1 MTNRT
6 PRYDTDGDDT
16 IEADTNNS
24 KTETQNF
31 VLGSENSISGYDSGL
46 GVKNGNL
53 SITGVQGN
61 NGTSTQ
67 SGDGDTKQFTIA
79 HGLGQTPNYAYV
91 FPQTQEASADYW
103 LTWDSTNIY
112 INYSAAPETG
122 TDNLK
127 WNWSAVVNSIVKLAN
142 SDGGY
147 FQATATNES
156 IDYNTNGVSVE
167 WDSEHLKDEGYYSHD
182 SANTPGEITFNQAGL
197 YNVSAVLAQESFTNR
212 TNVGIRFEINGSVL
226 DGIGASGYI
235 RSNSGHNN
243 SSSEFQRLVD
253 ANAGDVLTVT
263 CRKKGNSNG
272 TVTTVAN
279 KSILTIEKKR

>member
-24 KTETQNF
+24 KTETQNL
-31 VLGSENSISGYDSGL
+31 VVGSENSISGYDNGI
-46 GVKNGNL
+46 GIKNGNL

-67 SGDGDTKQFTIA
+67 SGDGNTKQFTIG
-79 HGLGQTPNYAYV
+79 HSLGQTPNYAYV
-91 FPQTQEASADYW
+91 FPQTEEASADYW

-112 INYSAAPETG
+112 INYSAAPESG

-127 WNWSAVVNSIVKLAN
+127 WNWSAVVNSIVNLGN

-147 FQATATNES
+147 FQATSTDES
-156 IDYNTNGVSVE
+156 IDYNTNGVAVK
-167 WDSEHLKDEGYYSHD
+167 WDSEHIKDREYYSHD
-182 SANTPGEITFNQAGL
+182 SANTPKEITFDQAGL
-197 YNVSAVLAQESFTNR
+197 YDVSAVLAQHSFVNR
-212 TNVGIRFEINGSVL
+212 SNVGIRFEINGTVL

-235 RSNSGHNN
+235 RNGSGHND
-243 SSSEFQRLVD
+243 SSAEFQRLVD
-253 ANAGDVLTVT
+253 VSAGDVLTVT
-263 CRKKGNSNG
+263 CRIKGNNG
-272 TVTTVAN
+272 TVNTVAN
-279 KSILTIEKKR
+279 QSMLTIEKKR